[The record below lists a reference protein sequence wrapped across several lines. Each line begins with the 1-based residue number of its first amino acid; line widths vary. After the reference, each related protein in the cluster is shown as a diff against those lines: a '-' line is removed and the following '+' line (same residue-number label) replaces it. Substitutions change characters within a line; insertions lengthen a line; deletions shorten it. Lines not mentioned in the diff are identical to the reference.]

1 MKRTGLA
8 TAAIAMLL
16 LLCSCASSDRMM
28 RLSPMN
34 TGYAV
39 PRINLDKNLVNL
51 WPFYYNDNQF
61 MTVLWPMFDF
71 DDKGFAIRP
80 FYNKEGYYHSILF
93 PLSSWNTIP
102 GTPEPHT
109 GPYTKPSLDNKRS
122 GYALNVLWS
131 PGAISI
137 IPFFF
142 LDMHG
147 VAVPPL
153 FMLRHSNFTWI
164 MPVYWTKEKAFGA
177 FPLFYYKPDSYFSAL
192 FPFSYFD
199 KDKGWVLNTYWD
211 KKTLAF
217 FPVFTSQPDFKQFL
231 NIYWRYT
238 EEGELDNY
246 GFFPLFHHD
255 PGFRHWLA
263 PLYYYHTNNNVDT
276 LITPLFGYTKSP
288 DKLKMLSILTAAY
301 YSSDDDDEQVRAIC
315 WPLFFHELKNN
326 RERYH
331 LLPFYSYDT
340 GWPALVNWT
349 DDEPINNGLRDNFNI
364 LGPLGYQNTYR
375 VYQPSYQIPKSARIP
390 SGKAVRNIS
399 KQDEDDSILLGLSG
413 WGTERYLSWKP
424 EYETQLSKLAA
435 LWGYRT
441 ADANVNLHTMPQE
454 QKDKL
459 IAEILAQFPEIPVGA
474 KQEEAIRILLEKYT
488 VGSESNYHQLL
499 PFYRYR
505 SYQDNYHW
513 SVLFYLLANGYR
525 DEEARGLRINPFF
538 SYKTGPGMFHLSI
551 FWPLFQYRRLQG
563 EDYQWHTL
571 FFLARGEKN
580 GNDRDFQILRYLYRH
595 TVEGDAEQYSVF
607 PFISYR
613 KDKEKKQFSFLWR
626 IFNYEKSDK
635 QTSGHI
641 FFIPW

>member
-8 TAAIAMLL
+8 TAAIMMLL

-51 WPFYYNDNQF
+51 WPFYYNDDQF

-71 DDKGFAIRP
+71 DAKGFAIRP
-80 FYNKEGYYHSILF
+80 FYNKEGDYHSILF
-93 PLSSWNTIP
+93 PLSSWNPQTR
-102 GTPEPHT
+102 E
-109 GPYTKPSLDNKRS
+109 
-122 GYALNVLWS
+122 GYVLNTVWN
-131 PGAISI
+131 PAEFYV

-142 LDMHG
+142 WTAAG
-147 VAVPPL
+147 VTVPPL
-153 FMLRHSNFTWI
+153 LMLRQQFTWI
-164 MPVYWTKEKAFGA
+164 MPVYWSTKKEFGVV
-177 FPLFYYKPDSYFSAL
+177 PLFYYKPDGYFSLLAPL
-192 FPFSYFD
+192 SYFD
-199 KDKGWVLNTYWD
+199 KDKGWILNTYWTKD
-211 KKTLAF
+211 SLAF
-217 FPVFTSQPDFKQFL
+217 YPVFTTQPEFKQLL

-238 EEGELDNY
+238 EDGELDNY

-263 PLYYYHTNNNVDT
+263 PLYYYQYGNNANT
-276 LITPLFGYTKSP
+276 LITPLFGYTKSS

-301 YSSDDDDEQVRAIC
+301 YSSEDNGEKVQAIC
-315 WPLFFHELKNN
+315 WPLFFREFKNN

-331 LLPFYSYDT
+331 ILPFYSYDT

-349 DDEPINNGLRDNFNI
+349 DDEPINNGLRDNFNV

-390 SGKAVRNIS
+390 SGDAVRNIS
-399 KQDEDDSILLGLSG
+399 KLDEDDSILFGLSG
-413 WGTERYLSWKP
+413 WGKERYLSWKP
-424 EYETQLSKLAA
+424 EHEALLSELAA

-441 ADANVNLHTMPQE
+441 ADANVNFHTMKQE
-454 QKDKL
+454 QKDKR
-459 IAEILAQFPEIPVGA
+459 IAEILAQFPEIPAGA

-488 VGSESNYHQLL
+488 VTSESNYHQLL

-525 DEEARGLRINPFF
+525 DQDAKGLRINPFF
-538 SYKTGPGMFHLSI
+538 SYKTNSELFHLSV
-551 FWPLFQYRRLQG
+551 FWPLFQYRTRG

-571 FFLARGEKN
+571 FFLARGEKT

-626 IFNYEKSDK
+626 IFNYEKSDT